1 MIHSKKSLRNAVGF
15 TLIELMIAIAV
26 MAILALLSWR
36 SLDNMAQT
44 QIQTQ
49 NNTDSVLALQA
60 GLRNGKSI

>member
-44 QIQTQ
+44 QSQTQ

-60 GLRNGKSI
+60 GLAY